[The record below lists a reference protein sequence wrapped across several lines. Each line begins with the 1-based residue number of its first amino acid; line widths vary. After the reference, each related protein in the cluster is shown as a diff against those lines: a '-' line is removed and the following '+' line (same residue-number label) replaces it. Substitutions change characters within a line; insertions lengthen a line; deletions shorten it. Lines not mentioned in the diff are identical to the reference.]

1 MILRRDFDLLREQ
14 VLHRMIRAMMAEPQ
28 LERFPA
34 KREPAQLVSQ
44 TDSEN
49 RYAPQHRADGFDR
62 VSGGPPTARAPRQQ
76 QPLRVPTKH
85 RFSPRL
91 FTGGHHLPP
100 TPHA

>member
-62 VSGGPPTARAPRQQ
+62 VSGGVRIARAARPKHPRRFRSNSVFGARFC
-76 QPLRVPTKH
+76 PLPH
-85 RFSPRL
+85 
-91 FTGGHHLPP
+91 
-100 TPHA
+100 TPAPHT